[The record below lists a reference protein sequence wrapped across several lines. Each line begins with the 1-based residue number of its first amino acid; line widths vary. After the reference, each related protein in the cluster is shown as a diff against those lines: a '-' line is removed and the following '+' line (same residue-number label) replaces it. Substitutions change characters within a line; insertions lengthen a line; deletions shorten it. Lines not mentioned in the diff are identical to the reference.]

1 MLRKRKLVSIV
12 LVVSWLAGSAVS
24 AQDLAAVQKRGKLVL
39 LCFPHLG
46 NGFLWV
52 NLDKGPMVK
61 SGPPDYFKGFDVELM
76 RRFAASLGVELE
88 VRPVSEPRYGALIP
102 ELLAGRGDLIAGGFS
117 ITDERKRQVDFS
129 RPYFAVQPVFV
140 TRLQSDIHG
149 AKDLAMKIG
158 AVLAGSS
165 SEQRLMRLGV
175 PKERIRPIEFGEQG
189 LTMVLEGRADYW
201 ATEMGENDTAVSA
214 TTGNPKLKVALRL
227 PEKEGIGVAGSKKSD
242 LLKAFDRFLEQLEKS
257 GELQRMKDELLG
269 KQGS

>member
-1 MLRKRKLVSIV
+1 MLRKRNLVLIV
-12 LVVSWLAGSAVS
+12 LIVSFLAGSAVS

-76 RRFAASLGVELE
+76 KRFAASLGVELE

-102 ELLAGRGDLIAGGFS
+102 ELLAGTGDLIAGGFS
-117 ITDERKRQVDFS
+117 ITDERRRQVDFS
-129 RPYFAVQPVFV
+129 RPYFAVQPVVV
-140 TRLQSDIHG
+140 TRVQSDIHG
-149 AKDLAMKIG
+149 VGDLDKKTG

-165 SEQRLMRLGV
+165 GEQRLKRLGI
-175 PKERIRPIEFGEQG
+175 PRERIRPVEFGEQG

-201 ATEMGENDTAVSA
+201 ATEMGENDSPSAA
-214 TTGNPKLKVALRL
+214 TTGNPKLKVALQL
-227 PEKEGIGVAGSKKSD
+227 PEREGIGVAGRKNSD
-242 LLKAFDRFLEQLEKS
+242 LLKEFDHYLEQLEKS
-257 GELQRMKDELLG
+257 GELQRMKAELLG
-269 KQGS
+269 K